1 MNPALSE
8 IDTPTLVL
16 DLDAMERNLARM
28 AGFAHRHGLR
38 WRPHAKMHKCSEIA
52 QLQLRAGGV
61 GVCVQKTAEAEVMAA
76 GGVDD
81 ILITNQVVAAPKLD
95 RVACLAAALQR
106 RGGRLGLT
114 VDSVVGFEALASA
127 LERHQAAPEGEWLD
141 VYVEVDVGG
150 QRCGLAP
157 AQAPALAQRIV
168 RHPQMR
174 WAGLQ
179 AYHGKAQH
187 LRTVAQRHDAI
198 QLAAQAVQQATQGL
212 RTCGLEVPQ
221 VTGAGTGSMV
231 HEAGSGAWTELQ
243 AGSFLFMDADY
254 ARNEQHPEQPAFEHA
269 LFVCAQVTG
278 VYDAYAVCD
287 AGHKSHAVA
296 SGLPT
301 VLRLRGEPGF
311 EFHNGGDE
319 HGILRPRP
327 GQALPAIGDQLWL
340 IPGHCDPTCNLHDRM
355 AGVRGGLAAGHVE
368 RWLRIDA
375 RGALS

>member
-269 LFVCAQVTG
+269 LCL
-278 VYDAYAVCD
+278 C
-287 AGHKSHAVA
+287 AGHRC
-296 SGLPT
+296 L
-301 VLRLRGEPGF
+301 
-311 EFHNGGDE
+311 
-319 HGILRPRP
+319 
-327 GQALPAIGDQLWL
+327 
-340 IPGHCDPTCNLHDRM
+340 
-355 AGVRGGLAAGHVE
+355 
-368 RWLRIDA
+368 
-375 RGALS
+375 